1 MKKSL
6 KKGFTLV
13 ELVIVIAVIAILS
26 AVLIP
31 TFGNVIQNSKDTAA
45 FSNAKS
51 AIDSYTISQA
61 DNGNT
66 ANLANGWVVV
76 FTGKTNYEAKTLTL
90 DNSTYIFEY
99 KDGALV
105 QKQGKE
111 VLKGGSTNSVL
122 SGVVF
127 AMSGITVT
135 GKGETAAWTAT
146 STATSL
152 PLNYS
157 FITPTGATV
166 DNVTASV
173 WWFSGSNATG
183 G

>member
-31 TFGNVIQNSKDTAA
+31 TFGNVIQNSKETAA
-45 FSNAKS
+45 FQNAKS
-51 AIDSYTISQA
+51 AIDTYTIAQA

-66 ANLANGWVVV
+66 ANLADGWVVV
-76 FTGKTNYEAKTLTL
+76 FTGQKDYEAKTWTL
-90 DNSTYIFEY
+90 DSSTYIFRYEN
-99 KDGALV
+99 GALV

-111 VLKGGSTNSVL
+111 VLKGGSTNTAL
-122 SGVVF
+122 ANVVF
-127 AMSGITVT
+127 AMSGITTSGT
-135 GKGETAAWTAT
+135 GESASWTAT
-146 STATSL
+146 SNATSL

-157 FITPTGATV
+157 FKTANPH

-173 WWFSGSNATG
+173 WWFSGSAPASQS
-183 G
+183 